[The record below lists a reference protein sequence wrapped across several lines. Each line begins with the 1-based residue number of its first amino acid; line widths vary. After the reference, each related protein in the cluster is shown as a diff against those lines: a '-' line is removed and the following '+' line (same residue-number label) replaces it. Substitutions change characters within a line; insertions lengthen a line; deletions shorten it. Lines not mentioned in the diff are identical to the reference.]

1 MQSKRAWIILF
12 IGIFTLILCSLLNLI
27 WGQSSLNWSEI
38 WLNKESS
45 QAYII
50 FNEIRLPKAI
60 TALIAGAAQLVFLYN
75 FINSIFYGKK
85 AEQNPWRSNTM
96 EWTTPVEHMHGNW
109 PGAIPEVH
117 RWAYD
122 YSKPGQEED
131 FVSQIVPLK
140 EGEEELQH

>member
-1 MQSKRAWIILF
+1 
-12 IGIFTLILCSLLNLI
+12 
-27 WGQSSLNWSEI
+27 
-38 WLNKESS
+38 
-45 QAYII
+45 
-50 FNEIRLPKAI
+50 
-60 TALIAGAAQLVFLYN
+60 
-75 FINSIFYGKK
+75 
-85 AEQNPWRSNTM
+85 M

-131 FVSQIVPLK
+131 WVSQVVPLK